1 MSPDL
6 PSQRFLRMLPPAV
19 LQTWPPE
26 DDTPPVLAL
35 LAALEEQWLL
45 LAADVD
51 TLLDDAFPDSA
62 AEWALPYLAALLG
75 LPADA
80 DRREIAYA
88 TALRRRKGTP
98 GALEDFAEVVT
109 GWPARV
115 VEGWTAT
122 LWAQQLRHPVRRTAS
137 LDLRRGE
144 HLLVGTGLDPARRS
158 VTPGGPFHPA
168 AVTARVHPWH
178 VLGYEDVEAA
188 PLGGGRFALHPL
200 GIAAPLY
207 LRPRPLQIASDA
219 EDERPPDVPP
229 EPRGPRPPGTLPVRA
244 TWRVVDALGDVSY
257 GPVWTLAADH
267 PLAAD
272 SPAEGPALL
281 RVTAGG
287 NPVPW
292 NRIGLTGL
300 PAAGAPVPAAGQVL
314 VDPARGVMVPGAG
327 VTGTLRA
334 TFYRAVPGRLGPA
347 ASTAQLRDDVG
358 VVVVVDPSG
367 APHPPGQTV
376 VATLA
381 AAFAAATAA
390 TTSAS
395 EPDVPQVEIRL
406 LTSDRLPA
414 PAAPVTGTPT
424 LRRWRVVAPVGATP
438 VVVGDLDLRL
448 TGVQVELS
456 GFFLDGDLRIGA
468 AMGRVDLVGLTLDAT
483 SGGSVVVDPTAW
495 TARVTATRCLL
506 GPVRADLSAFPLELT
521 DCVVDGL
528 GAAAMPCGGAPGGT
542 PGRSAVAAADR
553 FPPDLVAR
561 GVTFVGPV
569 GAGQVWVDDCLF
581 TAGLRTTVTSSGCV
595 RHCHLGPDDDP
606 QAHPPGYRCLSG
618 PLPRMGG
625 VGLDSAGYWAPVL
638 DGPGTVPAPALLTG
652 AADGGEIGAYHHA
665 RRGPLA
671 LRLAQR
677 LPEMTP
683 LTVHPHLSV
692 AHPED

>member
-1 MSPDL
+1 MTISTTRTGSPSDWR
-6 PSQRFLRMLPPAV
+6 S
-19 LQTWPPE
+19 
-26 DDTPPVLAL
+26 
-35 LAALEEQWLL
+35 
-45 LAADVD
+45 
-51 TLLDDAFPDSA
+51 
-62 AEWALPYLAALLG
+62 
-75 LPADA
+75 
-80 DRREIAYA
+80 
-88 TALRRRKGTP
+88 
-98 GALEDFAEVVT
+98 
-109 GWPARV
+109 
-115 VEGWTAT
+115 
-122 LWAQQLRHPVRRTAS
+122 
-137 LDLRRGE
+137 
-144 HLLVGTGLDPARRS
+144 S

-188 PLGGGRFALHPL
+188 PLGGGRFTLHPL
-200 GIAAPLY
+200 GVEAPLY

-219 EDERPPDVPP
+219 EDERPPGVPP
-229 EPRGPRPPGTLPVRA
+229 EPRGPREASTLPVRA

-272 SPAEGPALL
+272 SAAEGPALL

-300 PAAGAPVPAAGQVL
+300 PTAGAPVPATGQVL
-314 VDPARGVMVPGAG
+314 VDPARGVLVPASD
-327 VTGTLRA
+327 VTGTLRT

-358 VVVVVDPSG
+358 VVIVVDPSG

-381 AAFAAATAA
+381 AAFGVATATA
-390 TTSAS
+390 TSTS

-414 PAAPVTGTPT
+414 PAGPVTGTPALT
-424 LRRWRVVAPVGATP
+424 RWRVVAPVGATP
-438 VVVGDLDLRL
+438 VVVGALDLRL
-448 TGVQVELS
+448 TGVQVELA
-456 GFFLDGDLRIGA
+456 GFFLDGDLAIGP
-468 AMGRVDLVGLTLDAT
+468 AMARVDLVGLTLDAT
-483 SGGSVVVDPTAW
+483 TGGAVVVDRTAW
-495 TARVTATRCLL
+495 TTRVTATRCLL

-521 DCVVDGL
+521 DCVVDGF
-528 GAAAMPCGGAPGGT
+528 GAPPRPCGGAPGGT
-542 PGRSAVAAADR
+542 PGRAALAAVDR
-553 FPPDLVAR
+553 FPPDLVAS
-561 GVTFVGPV
+561 GVTFVGAV

-625 VGLDSAGYWAPVL
+625 VGLDSAGYWAPVV
-638 DGPGTVPAPALLTG
+638 DGPGGRPAPALLTG
-652 AADGGEIGAYHHA
+652 AGDGGEIGAYHHA

-671 LRLAQR
+671 LRLGQR